1 MYVYIVIDFL
11 LLLLYIK
18 DNGRNSNKAFV
29 VSAIILFLLV
39 SLHDGQFT
47 NDYQQYLN
55 FFLGKNS
62 MYGTINFPNNIE
74 NGYILF
80 IRFLHVFVSSSLG
93 YIFSISLLI
102 CIPFLYLVNKL
113 SNNRILSI
121 LLLVTINDGLTLQTF
136 FVHIDKCW
144 QYLCCFVL

>member
-1 MYVYIVIDFL
+1 
-11 LLLLYIK
+11 
-18 DNGRNSNKAFV
+18 
-29 VSAIILFLLV
+29 
-39 SLHDGQFT
+39 
-47 NDYQQYLN
+47 
-55 FFLGKNS
+55 

-80 IRFLHVFVSSSLG
+80 IRFLHFFVSSSLG